1 MTTQPITPDQV
12 LSANGDEVPQKV
24 SPTVELGI
32 SGLRRTAGYVQD
44 EFLPQLQGRKA
55 VQIFREMSDN
65 DAIVGALLFAV
76 DRLLREITWRVE
88 APGEDSGGREAADFL
103 ESCMND
109 MSHTWDDFISEI
121 LTMLPYGWAW
131 HEIVYKKRM
140 GPWEKDGSK
149 RSQFTDG
156 KIGWRKMPLRAQE
169 TLLRWVFDDKGGI
182 EALVQLA
189 PPHYQ
194 QTVIPI
200 DKSLLFRLNAV
211 KNNPEGRSLLRN
223 AYRSWYMKKRLE
235 EIEGIGVERDL
246 AGLPVAKVPAYMLN
260 AEPGTKDA
268 KMVDAFRKMVRSVRR
283 DEQEGVILPAEYDPD
298 TKQPMYDFQLMTSG
312 GSRQFDTNAIIARYE
327 QRILMSVLAD
337 FILVGHEGTGSYAM
351 HTDKSGLF
359 RTSINSIARAIADV
373 LNRYAVPR
381 LFQINGW
388 KLDELPKIVP
398 NDVDPPDLTQLGAFM
413 GQMAQAGVQWFPDAE
428 LEKFIREAARLPE
441 LTDDEMQLREM
452 ETRQG
457 EIMRM
462 AQQKLQAVQLDQ
474 QIAEGVAGTMQGH
487 VAAEDGEHQLSMG
500 PEGRQQ
506 MGMQEQQQQLQQGE
520 AAHQQQ
526 IKQGDISHQQQIKQG
541 EDSHKQKLKQMADVH
556 GLKLKQQQ
564 DAQKAKIAAE
574 KNKPK
579 PKPQGG
585 KK

>member
-1 MTTQPITPDQV
+1 MTTQITPDEV
-12 LSANGDEVPQKV
+12 LAASGDTVPTRV
-24 SPTVELGI
+24 APNVELGI

-44 EFLPQLQGRKA
+44 EFLVQLQGRKA
-55 VQIFREMSDN
+55 VQIYREMADN
-65 DAIVGALLFAV
+65 DPIIGALLFAV
-76 DRLLREITWRVE
+76 DRLLREVTWRVE
-88 APGEDSGGREAADFL
+88 APSDDAGGREAAEFL

-109 MSHTWDDFISEI
+109 MSHTWDDFISEV
-121 LTMLPYGWAW
+121 LTMLPYGWAY
-131 HEIVYKKRM
+131 HEIVYKKRI

-149 RSQFTDG
+149 RSNHTDG

-169 TLLRWVFDDKGGI
+169 TLLRWVFDEKGGI

-189 PPHYQ
+189 PPLYQ
-194 QTVIPI
+194 TTVIPI

-211 KNNPEGRSLLRN
+211 KNNPEGRSFLRN
-223 AYRSWYMKKRLE
+223 AYRPWYMKKRLE

-246 AGLPVAKVPAYMLN
+246 AGLPVAKVPAHMLK
-260 AEPGTKDA
+260 AAPGTADA

-312 GSRQFDTNAIIARYE
+312 GGRQFDTNEIIERYE
-327 QRILMSVLAD
+327 QRMLMSVLAD

-359 RTSINSIARAIADV
+359 RTSINSISRAIADV

-398 NDVDPPDLTQLGAFM
+398 NDVDPPDLTQLGQFM

-452 ETRQG
+452 ETKQG

-474 QIAEGVAGTMQGH
+474 QITEGIASTMQGH
-487 VAAEDGEHQLSMG
+487 IAAEDGEHQLQMG

-506 MGMQEQQQQLQQGE
+506 MGMQEQQQQMQVTEAQTQQQLLHGD
-520 AAHQQQ
+520 AAHQQKM
-526 IKQGDISHQQQIKQG
+526 KQSDDLHRQRLTQAQQQ
-541 EDSHKQKLKQMADVH
+541 QKMRD
-556 GLKLKQQQ
+556 
-564 DAQKAKIAAE
+564 DAAKKAAA
-574 KNKPK
+574 NKPK
-579 PKPQGG
+579 QKGD

>member
-1 MTTQPITPDQV
+1 MTTQITPEQV
-12 LSANGDEVPQKV
+12 LNANGDDVPKSV
-24 SPTVELGI
+24 APNVELGI
-32 SGLRRTAGYVQD
+32 SGLRRTSGYVQD

-55 VQIFREMSDN
+55 VQIFREMADN

-88 APGEDSGGREAADFL
+88 APGDDAGGREAADFL

-131 HEIVYKKRM
+131 HEIVYKKRI
-140 GPWEKDGSK
+140 GPWEKEGSK
-149 RSQFTDG
+149 RSNFTDG

-169 TLLRWVFDDKGGI
+169 TLLRWVFDEKGGI
-182 EALVQLA
+182 EAIVQLA
-189 PPHYQ
+189 PPAYQ

-235 EIEGIGVERDL
+235 EIEGIGIERDL

-260 AEPGTKDA
+260 AAKGSKDA
-268 KMVDAFRKMVRSVRR
+268 QMVEAFRKMVRSVRR
-283 DEQEGVILPAEYDPD
+283 DEQEGVIIPSEFDPD
-298 TKQPMYDFQLMTSG
+298 TKQPLYDFQLMTSG
-312 GSRQFDTNAIIARYE
+312 GGRQFNTNEIIQRYE

-413 GQMAQAGVQWFPDAE
+413 GQMAQAGVQWFPDAS

-441 LTDDEMQLREM
+441 LTEDEMQLREN

-474 QIAEGVAGTMQGH
+474 QIAQGVAGTMQGH
-487 VAAEDGEHQLSMG
+487 IEAQDGEQALQMG
-500 PEGRQQ
+500 PDGRQQ
-506 MGMQEQQQQLQQGE
+506 MGQQQQQQEMAQGDMSHQQQLQQGD
-520 AAHQQQ
+520 AAHQQ
-526 IKQGDISHQQQIKQG
+526 KMQQM
-541 EDSHKQKLKQMADVH
+541 SDVH
-556 GLKLKQQQ
+556 GLKMKQQQ
-564 DAQKAKIAAE
+564 DAQKAKAAQ
-574 KNKPK
+574 KPIQKK
-579 PKPQGG
+579 PMPKG